1 MGQYRGFIS
10 RYGELLFNNSAFL
23 GDFCFQVIGLCNST
37 IQPVRCNASS
47 LLFLLMRKYF
57 QCFPEHFQRITVQI
71 TIAVSKLVGRGLSV
85 RLFISFSYFNIPP
98 TQLHSILSPPSCLLH
113 SSSTLFP
120 IPFPSLFLPFIA
132 PLLFSLSLSFH
143 KYCST
148 LVLYSIFSK

>member
-47 LLFLLMRKYF
+47 LLFLIMRKYF

-85 RLFISFSYFNIPP
+85 RLLLSFSLFPISISHQPNSIPSFP
-98 TQLHSILSPPSCLLH
+98 LPLPSFH

-120 IPFPSLFLPFIA
+120 LPFPSLFLPFIA
-132 PLLFSLSLSFH
+132 PLLFSLSFPLPLPF
-143 KYCST
+143 
-148 LVLYSIFSK
+148 IP